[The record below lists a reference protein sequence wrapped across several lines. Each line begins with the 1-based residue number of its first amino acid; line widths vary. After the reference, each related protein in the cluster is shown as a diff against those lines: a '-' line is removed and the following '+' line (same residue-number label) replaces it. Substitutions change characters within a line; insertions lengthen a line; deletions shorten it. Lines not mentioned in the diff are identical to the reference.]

1 MAEISTISLDMTPQ
15 PLVLII
21 ASKTQERRLDAA
33 RLRERWFDVLE
44 ADGVDAAL
52 TLADARQPHAILT
65 ECELRDGDCSNL
77 LRAFATLLPVS
88 VILRAP
94 SAETRCWALELGA
107 DDVLDWP
114 MDSRELS
121 LRLNKSI
128 GRWRGHEDRMLRAGD
143 LRLDPLTR
151 TAFNAL
157 MAGVRL
163 TSAEFEALRLLMLN
177 PGRHV
182 PKGLIYEA
190 AVGGRIADGSRA
202 VDLLMSKARRKLRSL
217 APQNGGH
224 RMPRIVA
231 ARGAGYCLQT
241 TEGAGPRRAN
251 AKIGDSGAPAVSKG
265 RRL

>member
-1 MAEISTISLDMTPQ
+1 MTPQ
-15 PLVLII
+15 PLVLIV

-44 ADGVDAAL
+44 ADCVDAAL
-52 TLADARQPHAILT
+52 GLADARQPDAILT
-65 ECELRDGDCSNL
+65 ECDLRDGDCSNL
-77 LRAFATLLPVS
+77 LRAMAALLPVS

-94 SAETRCWALELGA
+94 SPKTRCWALELGA

-121 LRLNKSI
+121 LRLNKSVS
-128 GRWRGHEDRMLRAGD
+128 RWRGHEDGMLRAGE

-151 TAFNAL
+151 TAFNAH
-157 MAGVRL
+157 MTRVRL
-163 TSAEFEALRLLMLN
+163 TSAEFEALRLLMRH
-177 PGRHV
+177 PDRHV
-182 PKGLIYEA
+182 AKGLIYEA

-202 VDLLMSKARRKLRSL
+202 VDLLMSKARRKLRAL

-224 RMPRIVA
+224 RMPSIVA

-241 TEGAGPRRAN
+241 REGVGTRRTG
-251 AKIGDSGAPAVSKG
+251 AKTGDSAAAPVSKG